1 MRPPTLP
8 PTARLLQVPPLSQLD
23 ILHLKL
29 NLIVKVLLQQH
40 GEDGYLGTSMQLPF
54 YLIVPPLEEL
64 DLVLRAGRERSPDHT
79 MNIQETVLLVQ
90 EYLLFILLLT
100 QVLKEMLIGV
110 DQWLDGDFHGNG
122 IIVVQVVLL

>member
-1 MRPPTLP
+1 MIPPTLP
-8 PTARLLQVPPLSQLD
+8 PPLPALSQLN
-23 ILHLKL
+23 ILQLKL

-40 GEDGYLGTSMQLPF
+40 GEDGYLGTSIRLPL

-64 DLVLRAGRERSPDHT
+64 DLVPRAGRERSPDHT
-79 MNIQETVLLVQ
+79 MKTQQTLLVVQ
-90 EYLLFILLLT
+90 EKLLFILLLT